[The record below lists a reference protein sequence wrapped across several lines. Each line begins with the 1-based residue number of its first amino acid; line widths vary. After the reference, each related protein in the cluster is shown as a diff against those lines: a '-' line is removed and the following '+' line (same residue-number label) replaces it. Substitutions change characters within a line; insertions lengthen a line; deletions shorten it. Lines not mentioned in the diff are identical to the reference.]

1 MGTTLTALNTGNTA
15 VVYVAM
21 IEGCPYILTSGSPG
35 EAFNAWQSSS
45 FAGGFTQP
53 HACAAASRL
62 NDSARTSAS
71 AAHTSFQTD
80 ERWM

>member
-45 FAGGFTQP
+45 RS
-53 HACAAASRL
+53 AAS
-62 NDSARTSAS
+62 SSIG
-71 AAHTSFQTD
+71 AA
-80 ERWM
+80 